1 MIQHELA
8 QPLFSS
14 KRFFRK
20 SEDKS
25 DRHKDTRLGR
35 NKGQYHFLNLFTNLV
50 APMNTLSRLVQEL
63 VEN

>member
-1 MIQHELA
+1 MPDSTTLTHQASDDARMIQHELA

-25 DRHKDTRLGR
+25 T
-35 NKGQYHFLNLFTNLV
+35 
-50 APMNTLSRLVQEL
+50 
-63 VEN
+63 